1 MEVVFIFL
9 QMPVQDER
17 HVLFWERWNKMAGYV
32 PFGNAG
38 IKEKMFDFLE
48 MSKQDERQVLFWE
61 CWNKMED
68 MSLLGMLDQKE
79 RWDAESQRKFFPFRE
94 CQNQLEDDFF

>member
-1 MEVVFIFL
+1 
-9 QMPVQDER
+9 
-17 HVLFWERWNKMAGYV
+17 MAGYV

-94 CQNQLEDDFF
+94 CQNKVEDVYF